1 VAAASRLV
9 RGGCRRHHDKYRREL
24 WARGA
29 RPIIREKSLT
39 GSMYDSSEPHAMTEP
54 LLDYLAGARL
64 QPPRSLTG
72 ARFPLDLINDAVG
85 SAVTGGRGRV
95 LVMTG
100 C

>member
-1 VAAASRLV
+1 
-9 RGGCRRHHDKYRREL
+9 
-24 WARGA
+24 
-29 RPIIREKSLT
+29 
-39 GSMYDSSEPHAMTEP
+39 MTEP